1 MTDEEIA
8 KNNGIIAE
16 FMGYIYSKKVLLD
29 LSDCGGLYEW
39 YTIYSQVPIEIEDEN
54 YLKDEW
60 WKNNRNKFRINLEY
74 SYDWNELMP
83 CINKIYESP
92 WYYKWKDTSGQFEK
106 EIFINTKFIETT
118 WEQVVEF
125 IKWYNTQ
132 KND

>member
-8 KNNGIIAE
+8 KNNEIIAE

-39 YTIYSQVPIEIEDEN
+39 YIIYSQVPIEIEDGN

-74 SYDWNELMP
+74 NYDWNEL
-83 CINKIYESP
+83 I
-92 WYYKWKDTSGQFEK
+92 T
-106 EIFINTKFIETT
+106 
-118 WEQVVEF
+118 VVEKISNINGYNLDYTLHSLYPYWNSIDHVYEGVITF
-125 IKWYNTQ
+125 ITNYNTQ